1 MYRVSPLTYLVS
13 GMLSVGV
20 ANTNVV
26 CEAVELL
33 TFEPPS
39 GQTCG
44 NYLANYIS
52 YAGGY
57 VTNKDATS
65 ACKFCSISD
74 TNVYLAAVNIS
85 YADRWRNFGIM
96 WAYIVVNVV
105 GAVAFYYFIRVP
117 KKSKA
122 IKAKS

>member
-1 MYRVSPLTYLVS
+1 M
-13 GMLSVGV
+13 
-20 ANTNVV
+20 
-26 CEAVELL
+26 
-33 TFEPPS
+33 
-39 GQTCG
+39 
-44 NYLANYIS
+44 
-52 YAGGY
+52 
-57 VTNKDATS
+57 
-65 ACKFCSISD
+65 
-74 TNVYLAAVNIS
+74 YLAAVNIS